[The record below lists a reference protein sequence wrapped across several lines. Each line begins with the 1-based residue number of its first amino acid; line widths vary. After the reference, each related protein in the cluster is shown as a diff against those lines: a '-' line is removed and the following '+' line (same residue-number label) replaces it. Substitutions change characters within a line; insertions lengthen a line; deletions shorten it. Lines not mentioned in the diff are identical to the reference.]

1 MNRRGFFRTITGA
14 LAALFGR
21 KMLPPAAEEAAPEVG
36 VSLRIVRHLDPV
48 RSLPIN
54 RLDVFYGMSA
64 LAPEYAVRIV
74 DEPEPERIQVRF
86 DPKRLS
92 L

>member
-14 LAALFGR
+14 AGALFGR
-21 KMLPPAAEEAAPEVG
+21 KMLPPVVEEAAPEVG
-36 VSLRIVRHLDPV
+36 VSLRLVRRFDSV
-48 RSLPIN
+48 RQIPIN
-54 RLDVFYGMSA
+54 RFDVFYGMSA
-64 LAPEYAVRIV
+64 LRPEYAVRIV

-86 DPKRLS
+86 DPKRLP